1 MSYQRDFE
9 TRLRIGVVGLGSH
22 CYRNILPTLHH
33 LPVDLVAMCDINES
47 VLERTAREYGVLQTF
62 TDTKQMYAEAELDAV
77 LIVVSPKLH
86 PDLAIE
92 AMSHGLHVWM
102 EKPPGMRLSDIDRM
116 IANRGDRICAVGFKK
131 AYMPATRKAHQLL
144 SQPEFGALRSI
155 MALYPMTIPRDGQA
169 VLDSGNFI
177 NWLANGCHPLSLI
190 ISLGGPVEHV
200 TTLRGPGDD
209 PVGAVVLQFANGA
222 VGNFHLAGGSPRA
235 QAMERYEI
243 FGDGKSITIDNS
255 AKVTYNRGIDF
266 NYAQTSDFT
275 GASNE
280 TGSVT
285 WEVSHMLAT
294 LENKSLFIQ
303 GFSNELLDF
312 CTAILG
318 NTPLRIGDLE
328 FARQI
333 MGVYEAALLSDG
345 NPVALHSP
353 RQ

>member
-22 CYRNILPTLHH
+22 CYRNILPVLHH
-33 LPVDLVAMCDINES
+33 LPVELVAMCDINES
-47 VLERTAREYGVLQTF
+47 LLERTAREFGVQQTF
-62 TDTKQMYAEAELDAV
+62 TNTKQMYSEAELDAV

-102 EKPPGMRLSDIDRM
+102 EKPPGMRRSDIDRM
-116 IANRGDRICAVGFKK
+116 IASRGDRICAVGFKK
-131 AYMPATRKAHQLL
+131 AYMPATRKAFHLL
-144 SQPEFGALRSI
+144 SQPEFGSLRSI
-155 MALYPMTIPRDGQA
+155 LALYPMTIPRNGQA

-190 ISLGGPVEHV
+190 MSLGGPVEHV

-209 PVGAVVLQFANGA
+209 PVGSVLLQFANGA

-243 FGDGKSITIDNS
+243 FGQGQSITIDNS

-266 NYAQTSDFT
+266 KYAQTNDFT
-275 GASNE
+275 GADNE
-280 TGSVT
+280 TGSVS

-294 LENKSLFIQ
+294 LENKALFIQ
-303 GFSNELLDF
+303 GFYNELLDF
-312 CTAILG
+312 CTAIQG
-318 NTPLRIGDLE
+318 GTPLQIADLE
-328 FARQI
+328 FARQV

-345 NPVALHSP
+345 DAVALSSLG
-353 RQ
+353 